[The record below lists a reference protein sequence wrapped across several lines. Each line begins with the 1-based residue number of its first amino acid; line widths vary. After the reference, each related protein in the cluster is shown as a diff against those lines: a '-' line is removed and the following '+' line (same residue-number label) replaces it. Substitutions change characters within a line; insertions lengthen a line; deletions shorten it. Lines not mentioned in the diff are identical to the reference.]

1 MLVLLRRV
9 YVPVLGR
16 VYVLPEFI
24 RVPVL
29 VPVVI
34 PRFPVADLPGL
45 TDCVASPLLLLP
57 VTTLPTDERL
67 TAVLALLLVIAD
79 EDCGRLV
86 YDEPE
91 PITELPLLY
100 DWYLPGL

>member
-16 VYVLPEFI
+16 VYVLPEFT
-24 RVPVL
+24 RVPEL

-45 TDCVASPLLLLP
+45 TDCVASPLVLLP
-57 VTTLPTDERL
+57 VTTLPIDERL
-67 TAVLALLLVIAD
+67 AAVLARFVVIAD
-79 EDCGRLV
+79 EV
-86 YDEPE
+86 
-91 PITELPLLY
+91 
-100 DWYLPGL
+100 